1 MKKLFVIFL
10 NILFLFGLCLFSGC
24 NKEKYSAETD
34 PTRYLE
40 FSLLEDGTYRVD
52 GFVDL
57 SVLHLVIPS
66 TYNNIPVTTIRNSAF
81 EPQRGIWGGIYTAPI
96 ESVIIE
102 EGITTVGSEAFV
114 DCGAKSFILP
124 DSIIEVG
131 SEAFN
136 LQDSYTIN
144 YPINVKHIG
153 DLAFCHANFTDG
165 VIEIDGVT
173 LQGTPFQQTNVK
185 KVVFSSVY
193 KELPH
198 GIFQGCGELEE
209 VVLPTGLES
218 IPSHA
223 FYQCLSLKEIVL
235 DENIKEIEE
244 SAFYQCLSLKE
255 IVIGENIKE
264 IEEYAFFNSGL
275 EKVSFKGE
283 NIWIEPRVFGSC
295 KNLNAL
301 ELNDVYID
309 GCQLGNIFELAP
321 LKNVTISESSRYKL
335 IDGAICEDN
344 NIWTVLLLGRSNFNS
359 FDKINMID
367 GYAFLKCEF
376 DELIVPDTVTGIGEF
391 AFAYAAINNL
401 VYSAKVISN
410 KAFYYATIQSASIFT
425 EHISGGAFEDVKE
438 LKTLHIGNG
447 CKEIASQAFI
457 CLFDLEEV
465 YISETVEK
473 IETAAFIQCHSL
485 KDVYYLKK
493 DTPIVDLHAGTFIIY
508 ISNIV
513 TEDHRIKAT
522 INEDFKIHVS
532 NQIYDECVKLWS
544 DMEND
549 SKYIYH
555 ESLKEHII
563 VDKERL

>member
-57 SVLHLVIPS
+57 PVLHLVIPS

-81 EPQRGIWGGIYTAPI
+81 KPQRGIWGGIHTAPI
-96 ESVIIE
+96 ESVVIE
-102 EGITTVGSEAFV
+102 EGITTIEENAFSECRAN
-114 DCGAKSFILP
+114 SFILP
-124 DSIIEVG
+124 DSLTYVAN
-131 SEAFN
+131 EAFAGN
-136 LQDSYTIN
+136 GNYTIN
-144 YPINVKHIG
+144 YPKNLEYIG
-153 DLAFCHANFTDG
+153 PRAFFGANFTEDI
-165 VIEIDGVT
+165 IEIDGVE
-173 LQGTPFQQTNVK
+173 LNWGAFSGTNIK
-185 KVVFSSVY
+185 KVIFLSDY
-193 KELPH
+193 QELREE
-198 GIFQGCGELEE
+198 IFYNCIKLE
-209 VVLPTGLES
+209 
-218 IPSHA
+218 
-223 FYQCLSLKEIVL
+223 EIVL
-235 DENIKEIEE
+235 PNSLECIPQEMFYGCVALQNI
-244 SAFYQCLSLKE
+244 AF
-255 IVIGENIKE
+255 GENIKE
-264 IEEYAFFNSGL
+264 IGEKAFYSCEALKEVIIGKNIQRVGAYAFSNSGL
-275 EKVSFKGE
+275 EKVSFGGE
-283 NIWIEPRVFGSC
+283 YITLGTSAFNNC
-295 KNLNAL
+295 KNLNKL
-301 ELNDVYID
+301 ELNDVRIN
-309 GCQLGNIFELAP
+309 GLAQAFTNSPLNNITLSA
-321 LKNVTISESSRYKL
+321 NSRYQL
-335 IDGAICEDN
+335 LDGAICEEEN
-344 NIWTVLLLGRSNFNS
+344 EEITLLLGRSAFNS
-359 FDKINMID
+359 FDKIDYIGD
-367 GYAFLKCEF
+367 YAFAYCIF
-376 DELIVPDTVTGIGEF
+376 DELIIPDNVIKLKPNSFTHAKIE
-391 AFAYAAINNL
+391 NL
-401 VYSAKVISN
+401 SASAKEIGTE
-410 KAFYYATIQSASIFT
+410 AFYYATIKSADVFSEFIGV
-425 EHISGGAFEDVKE
+425 SAFEDVKE
-438 LKTLHIGNG
+438 LKILNLKNG
-447 CKEIASQAFI
+447 CREIRTNAFC

-493 DTPIVDLHAGTFIIY
+493 EAPIVDLHAGTFIIY

-532 NQIYDECVKLWS
+532 NQIYDECLKLWS

>member
-57 SVLHLVIPS
+57 PVLHLVIPS

-81 EPQRGIWGGIYTAPI
+81 KPQKGIWGGIHTAPI
-96 ESVIIE
+96 ESVVIE
-102 EGITTVGSEAFV
+102 EGITTIEENAFSECRAN
-114 DCGAKSFILP
+114 SFILP
-124 DSIIEVG
+124 DSLTYVAN
-131 SEAFN
+131 EAFAGN
-136 LQDSYTIN
+136 GNYTIN
-144 YPINVKHIG
+144 YPKNLEYIG
-153 DLAFCHANFTDG
+153 PRAFFGANFTEDI
-165 VIEIDGVT
+165 IEIDGVE
-173 LQGTPFQQTNVK
+173 LNWGAFSGTNIK
-185 KVVFSSVY
+185 KVIFLSDY
-193 KELPH
+193 QELREE
-198 GIFQGCGELEE
+198 IFYNCIKLE
-209 VVLPTGLES
+209 
-218 IPSHA
+218 
-223 FYQCLSLKEIVL
+223 EIVL
-235 DENIKEIEE
+235 PNSLECIPQEMFYGCVALQNI
-244 SAFYQCLSLKE
+244 AF
-255 IVIGENIKE
+255 GENIKE
-264 IEEYAFFNSGL
+264 IGEKAFYSCEALKEVIIGKNIQRVSAYAFSNSGL
-275 EKVSFKGE
+275 EKVSFGGE
-283 NIWIEPRVFGSC
+283 YITLGTSAFNNC
-295 KNLNAL
+295 KNLNKL
-301 ELNDVYID
+301 ELNDVRIN
-309 GCQLGNIFELAP
+309 GLAQAFTNSPLNNITLSA
-321 LKNVTISESSRYKL
+321 NSRYQL
-335 IDGAICEDN
+335 LDGAICEEEN
-344 NIWTVLLLGRSNFNS
+344 EEITLLLGRSAFNS
-359 FDKINMID
+359 FDKIDYIGD
-367 GYAFLKCEF
+367 YAFAYCIF
-376 DELIVPDTVTGIGEF
+376 DELIIPDNVIKLKPNSFTHAKIE
-391 AFAYAAINNL
+391 NL
-401 VYSAKVISN
+401 SVSAKEIGTE
-410 KAFYYATIQSASIFT
+410 AFYYATIKSADVFSEFIGV
-425 EHISGGAFEDVKE
+425 SAFEDVKE
-438 LKTLHIGNG
+438 LKILNLKNG
-447 CKEIASQAFI
+447 CREIRTNAFC

-563 VDKERL
+563 VDKEK